1 MISYLVKGL
10 AGDRGKADLA
20 ALAAESAQIATVLYL
35 LPVQQPALITQAA
48 AVAKLL
54 HTLRSAG
61 IAPCQIIL
69 VGQYGDGLEL
79 SHLESWI
86 GFERSLTRAWAGTG
100 IKVLILELEAAD
112 CLVGDAWLARLWA
125 EVLQTEGRSILY
137 RNGERHALSVQ
148 GEEAGWRFE
157 ANTTTETLP

>member
-10 AGDRGKADLA
+10 VGVRDKADLA

-35 LPVQQPALITQAA
+35 LPIQQPALITQAA

-61 IAPCQIIL
+61 IAPGQIIL

-100 IKVLILELEAAD
+100 IKVLMLELEAAD
-112 CLVGDAWLARLWA
+112 SLVGETWLERLWA
-125 EVLQTEGRSILY
+125 EVVQTEGRSILY
-137 RNGERHALSVQ
+137 RNAERHALRIE
-148 GEEAGWRFE
+148 GEEAGSLLE
-157 ANTTTETLP
+157 MDTTTENLP